1 MTGFLIVIHTIVSL
15 LLIGVVLMQA
25 SQGGG
30 LSGTFGG
37 NAASSVLGGQNAG
50 NVLSRIT
57 TWLATLFLTLAVIIS
72 VLSGPTD
79 TESTSLVKQ
88 AAENRPGLPATDI
101 IPTEQYLL
109 GIQSFSYENFEYI
122 RYALIKAVFFAFI
135 ITSVSSYFGYYT
147 SGGALEVGKQSTKA
161 VVYSSILIL
170 MFNVLLTQLLLS

>member
-15 LLIGVVLMQA
+15 LLIAVVLMQA

-72 VLSGPTD
+72 VLSGPSD
-79 TESTSLVKQ
+79 AESTSLVKQ
-88 AAENRPGLPATDI
+88 AAESRPDLPAQDI
-101 IPTEQYLL
+101 IPTEDQ
-109 GIQSFSYENFEYI
+109 GILDLDGDN
-122 RYALIKAVFFAFI
+122 
-135 ITSVSSYFGYYT
+135 
-147 SGGALEVGKQSTKA
+147 
-161 VVYSSILIL
+161 
-170 MFNVLLTQLLLS
+170 

>member
-15 LLIGVVLMQA
+15 LLIAVVLMQA

-72 VLSGPTD
+72 VLSGPSD

-88 AAENRPGLPATDI
+88 AAENRPDIPSADI
-101 IPTEQYLL
+101 IPTEDQGTLDL
-109 GIQSFSYENFEYI
+109 DGN
-122 RYALIKAVFFAFI
+122 
-135 ITSVSSYFGYYT
+135 
-147 SGGALEVGKQSTKA
+147 
-161 VVYSSILIL
+161 
-170 MFNVLLTQLLLS
+170 N